1 MMLLIDLP
9 FINCGIEV
17 GEKVLIK
24 TKRNIIYVLFLMF
37 VLLNESSIAQ
47 VNQPVNCHE
56 SITVDSSITSL
67 KDDIKIGIN
76 TGYKLITSPAHF
88 ETSDWIY
95 GGLAVAATG
104 ITILVDND
112 IRNNFKNNHTR
123 LLDNI
128 ADVGHNYGN
137 AAYAIAFSGAFYLG
151 GKIFRDEYYAT
162 TGRMLLESLLYAGIT
177 TTVLKSV
184 IGRSRP
190 YTEEGPFRFNVLQ
203 VKTETTS
210 FPSGHA
216 TVAFAVSSV
225 LAERIDNVYA
235 SLFLYSLAA
244 STVFQRM
251 YSDAHWASDTMLGA
265 LIGYTIGKAI
275 VKFDTKPK
283 LNTVSVSAYYLQN
296 GAGLT
301 FQYNF

>member
-1 MMLLIDLP
+1 M
-9 FINCGIEV
+9 
-17 GEKVLIK
+17 LIK
-24 TKRNIIYVLFLMF
+24 IERNIIFVSLLVF

-47 VNQPVNCHE
+47 VKLRLNIYDE
-56 SITVDSSITSL
+56 SITADSSLTSI

-95 GGLAVAATG
+95 GGVAVAATG

-128 ADVGHNYGN
+128 ADVGHNYGD
-137 AAYAIAFSGAFYLG
+137 AAYAVAFSGAIYLG
-151 GKIFRDEYYAT
+151 GKIFKEENYST

-190 YTEEGPFRFNVLQ
+190 YTDDGPTRFNGFQ
-203 VKTETTS
+203 TKTETTS

-225 LAERIDNVYA
+225 LAERINNVYA
-235 SLFLYSLAA
+235 SVVLYSLAA
-244 STVFQRM
+244 STVFQRI
-251 YSDAHWASDTMLGA
+251 YDDHHWASDTLLGA
-265 LIGYTIGKAI
+265 LIGYTIGKAV
-275 VKFDTKPK
+275 VKYEADQRINN
-283 LNTVSVSAYYLQN
+283 LSVSTYYLQN
-296 GAGLT
+296 GGGITLKYS
-301 FQYNF
+301 F

>member
-1 MMLLIDLP
+1 ML
-9 FINCGIEV
+9 NG
-17 GEKVLIK
+17 

-47 VNQPVNCHE
+47 VKRMAKCYE
-56 SITVDSSITSL
+56 SIAVDSSITSL

-95 GGLAVAATG
+95 GGMAVAATG

-137 AAYAIAFSGAFYLG
+137 AAYAITFSSAIYLG
-151 GKIFRDEYYAT
+151 GKIFREEKYST
-162 TGRMLLESLLYAGIT
+162 TGRMLLESLFYSGVV
-177 TTVLKSV
+177 TTVIKSV

-190 YTEEGPFRFNVLQ
+190 YTEDGPSRFNGFQ
-203 VKTETTS
+203 VKAETTS
-210 FPSGHA
+210 FPSGHT

-235 SLFLYSLAA
+235 SVFLYSLAA
-244 STVFQRM
+244 STVFQRI
-251 YSDAHWASDTMLGA
+251 YDDQHWASDALFGA
-265 LIGYTIGKAI
+265 LIGYTIGKAV
-275 VKFDTKPK
+275 VKYDAEKNINN
-283 LNTVSVSAYYLQN
+283 LSVSTYYLQN
-296 GAGLT
+296 GGGITLK
-301 FQYNF
+301 YNF